1 MFAHFCDMKGEKALA
16 STILGIDMGTKN
28 IKISARGGKSIICE
42 KNVIAMEGS
51 LLYSFGDDAY
61 EMFEKAPDNITVS
74 FPVKS
79 GVIADYRDMRDIL
92 VSFINKYFKGGIKG
106 ATVIVAV
113 PDDLAVIL
121 PLLLTVATLVLDEE
135 NVAP

>member
-113 PDDLAVIL
+113 PTDISEVEKRSEN
-121 PLLLTVATLVLDEE
+121 LLSLLKNNLRL
-135 NVAP
+135 